1 MLEHVHHLSL
11 QRDTDD
17 ESSPRV
23 LDDIAELDDVIHTLT
38 ADNVEEVLKVIG
50 TGTED
55 KENVQQ
61 PEEQPDKR

>member
-1 MLEHVHHLSL
+1 M
-11 QRDTDD
+11 
-17 ESSPRV
+17 

-61 PEEQPDKR
+61 PEEQPDER